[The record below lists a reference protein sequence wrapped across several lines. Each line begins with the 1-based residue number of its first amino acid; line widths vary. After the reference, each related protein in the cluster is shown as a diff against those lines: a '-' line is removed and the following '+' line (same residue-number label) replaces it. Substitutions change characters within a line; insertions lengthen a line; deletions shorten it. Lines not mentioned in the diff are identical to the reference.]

1 MTEWSSGDVIA
12 NGIRNYYY
20 RTGGDKPPLGLVH
33 GFQDNGLCWTRLARV
48 LQRDYDVI
56 MPDARGHG
64 LSEAPREGY
73 SGEARVAD
81 LAGVIE
87 ALGLGRIPLIG
98 HSMGAS
104 TVGLIAATHPDL
116 VRCAIFEDPPWRSD
130 IGSASAQGL
139 DEMLERWRGWK
150 FGDPIPT
157 LEEVIRYGQTHHPL
171 LRHLEWGPWAESKRQ
186 LSPNVLTG
194 FGRRR
199 TPWQEVVA
207 KITCPIL
214 LLWADADKNAIVTP
228 EVAEE
233 AATIWQDG
241 KAVHIGGAGHHLRWS
256 QPQEYVEAVTS
267 FLGAL

>member
-1 MTEWSSGDVIA
+1 MTEWASGDIIA
-12 NGIRNYYY
+12 NGIRNHYY
-20 RTGGDKPPLGLVH
+20 RTGGDKPPLVLVH

-48 LQRDYDVI
+48 LQGDYDVI

-64 LSEAPREGY
+64 LSESPREGY

-81 LAGVIE
+81 LAGVID
-87 ALGLGRIPLIG
+87 ALGLGRVPLIG

-116 VRCAIFEDPPWRSD
+116 VRCAIFEDPPWRD
-130 IGSASAQGL
+130 NLGSGATR
-139 DEMLERWRGWK
+139 DMNDMLAHWRGWR
-150 FGDPIPT
+150 FGEPIPT
-157 LEEVIRYGQTHHPL
+157 LEEVIHFGKTHHHL
-171 LRHLEWGPWAESKRQ
+171 LKHLEWEHWAESKRQ

-194 FGRRR
+194 FGGRR

-214 LLWADADKNAIVTP
+214 LLWADSELNAIVTP

-233 AATIWQDG
+233 AASIWQNG
-241 KAVHIGGAGHHLRWS
+241 KAVHIGESGHHLRWS
-256 QPQEYVEAVTS
+256 QPEKYVEAVTS